1 MPAAIIFALFILE
14 ANKVIVPTPIWV
26 VAWVLVTL
34 LIIAS
39 IQEVASKTTAKEQRK
54 TIIALLTSIKRNH

>member
-14 ANKVIVPTPIWV
+14 ANEVIVPTPIWV
-26 VAWVLVTL
+26 VAWVLIVL
-34 LIIAS
+34 LIISS

-54 TIIALLTSIKRNH
+54 TIIALLTSIKRSK